1 MIKNIFLQIRPK
13 QQVKNFI
20 LFIPAIIDRNFT
32 QETILEILP
41 SLITFALVT
50 ILVYAFNDLRDFKND
65 QINKVKIHRPLASGL
80 LKKNHVLFM
89 MIAVAPIVGFLL
101 FQITPVSRNLIL
113 IYFTINIFY
122 SLVLKRIVYLELAL
136 VASGYLIRLLIGM
149 DYVRTHPTLY
159 FYICFLSFIFLILVF
174 KRYSESDFNNL
185 EVRKY
190 DREELKILILV
201 LINTNIISYL
211 VYLGSLNIDWIEV
224 NRIMSAL
231 ISISMLIL
239 LNISLYRESMKLLSH
254 SPENYIF
261 KFKYVI
267 ICVTLYS
274 TYYLTVI

>member
-20 LFIPAIIDRNFT
+20 LFIPVIIDRNFT
-32 QETILEILP
+32 QDTILEILP
-41 SLITFALVT
+41 SLITFVLVT
-50 ILVYAFNDLRDFKND
+50 ILVYSFNDLRDLKND

-89 MIAVAPIVGFLL
+89 MTVVAPIVSFLL
-101 FQITPVSRNLIL
+101 FQITPLSRNLIL
-113 IYFTINIFY
+113 TYFIINIFY
-122 SLVLKRIVYLELAL
+122 SLGLKRIVYLELAL

-149 DYVRTHPTLY
+149 DYVRNHPTLY

-174 KRYSESDFNNL
+174 KRYSESDFYNL

-190 DREELKILILV
+190 DREELRILALV
-201 LINTNIISYL
+201 FINTNITSYV
-211 VYLGSLNIDWIEV
+211 VYLGSLTLEWVEV
-224 NRIMSAL
+224 NRIVSAL

-239 LNISLYRESMKLLSH
+239 LNITLYRESMKLLSH
-254 SPENYIF
+254 SPENFIF
-261 KFKYVI
+261 KFKYAI